1 MNNVD
6 YRREDEEGKLERRRQ
21 DALYRQTEH
30 HKKWDRVE
38 QSQAHKFKSSV
49 ASTKPFFDCLG
60 MIGFSAT
67 IFGLAIAAHL
77 SEPVNELCERPLSL
91 SFLLLGML
99 GLFTGAMAFRP
110 VGHWAM
116 MQFAGSRKS
125 SLTPFPPRVA
135 GQPRAGVTL
144 AGVATLLSYAT
155 VFTLAY
161 AIAHQLVSR
170 VPSVTCVPPLP

>member
-1 MNNVD
+1 MSNAEH
-6 YRREDEEGKLERRRQ
+6 RREEEERRIERRRQ

-30 HKKWDRVE
+30 YQKWNRVE

-49 ASTKPFFDCLG
+49 AATKPVFDCLG

-77 SEPVNELCERPLSL
+77 SEPMNDVCERPLTP
-91 SFLLLGML
+91 SFLLLGIL
-99 GLFTGAMAFRP
+99 GLVTGVLAFRP

-125 SLTPFPPRVA
+125 SLAPFPPRVA
-135 GQPRAGVTL
+135 GQPRT
-144 AGVATLLSYAT
+144 GVALASLATLFVYAS
-155 VFTLAY
+155 VFVLAY
-161 AIAHQLVSR
+161 AIAHQMVSR
-170 VPSVTCVPPLP
+170 VPATVCVSTPP